1 MHVKC
6 KSCGH
11 EIPVAGKPKGSTSIS
26 NVQTTGN
33 VRVGDGGISFGKGG
47 GISFKKGGSISFGAP
62 RPSTFACPKCSES
75 FEYEASEIQE

>member
-6 KSCGH
+6 KTCDH
-11 EIPVAGKPKGSTSIS
+11 EIPVAGRPQGSTSIS
-26 NVQTTGN
+26 DVQTTGN

-62 RPSTFACPKCSES
+62 IPSTFICPKCGDSHD
-75 FEYEASEIQE
+75 YEVSEIQD